1 MVDAVIPLFLSIFVP
16 ALVATE
22 FTTWWLLVTERERAM
37 RRHRKWL
44 AHGTEWA
51 RPDYRPVL
59 REMRAERE
67 AHGVPASF
75 ETEAVA

>member
-1 MVDAVIPLFLSIFVP
+1 MIPTFLTFFVP
-16 ALVATE
+16 TLFATE
-22 FTTWWLLVTERERAM
+22 FAVWWLLVTERERAM

-44 AHGTEWA
+44 AHGTQWA

-59 REMRAERE
+59 AQMRAERE
-67 AHGVPASF
+67 RHGVPASF